1 MENGENAR
9 ELCTLNEICR
19 TVGGNYKTVQKIVND
34 MVEKNLLEVG
44 TVNIQNRDYTAYYV
58 DGTIFRKIQN
68 DLKDIKKNTVQVRK
82 IAQVQSGINTN
93 NDVHITDFIKN
104 DIKSVDNLNILK
116 QNADLS
122 HKVEMLEARN
132 KELELEKLHELS
144 KLREEQAKE
153 LAVINGEKVQ
163 LQADNYKLQ
172 ADIKLIEDKSKT
184 MESAWAE
191 EKQRAEALERVVKS
205 RNVQL
210 IITGAVLLVVV
221 VVICCYFLFSQ
232 IH

>member
-1 MENGENAR
+1 MENGENTR

-172 ADIKLIEDKSKT
+172 ADIKLIEDKSRT
-184 MESAWAE
+184 MESAYSE
-191 EKQRAEALERVVKS
+191 QKLKVEALEKVVKS
-205 RNVQL
+205 KDRQL
-210 IITGAVLLVVV
+210 LITGAVLLVVI
-221 VVICCYFLFSQ
+221 VVIVCYFVFTRV
-232 IH
+232 

>member
-19 TVGGNYKTVQKIVND
+19 TVGGNYKTVQKIINN

-68 DLKDIKKNTVQVRK
+68 DLKDIKKNTAQVRK

-104 DIKSVDNLNILK
+104 DMKSVDNLNILK

-172 ADIKLIEDKSKT
+172 ADIKLIEDKSST
-184 MESAWAE
+184 MESAWAA
-191 EKQRAEALERVVKS
+191 EKQRAEALEKVVKS

>member
-1 MENGENAR
+1 MENGENTR

-19 TVGGNYKTVQKIVND
+19 TVGGNYKTVQKIVNE
-34 MVEKNLLEVG
+34 MVGKNLLEVG

-68 DLKDIKKNTVQVRK
+68 DLKDIKKNAVQVRK

-93 NDVHITDFIKN
+93 NGVQISDFIKN

-116 QNADLS
+116 QNADLA

-153 LAVINGEKVQ
+153 IAVINGEKVQ

-172 ADIKLIEDKSKT
+172 ADIKLIEDKSSS
-184 MESAWAE
+184 MESAWAQ
-191 EKQRAEALERVVKS
+191 EKQRAEALEKVVKS
-205 RNVQL
+205 RNIQL
-210 IITGAVLLVVV
+210 IITGAVLLVVI
-221 VVICCYFLFSQ
+221 VVIACYFVFTR
-232 IH
+232 I

>member
-68 DLKDIKKNTVQVRK
+68 DLKDIKKNTAQVRK

-172 ADIKLIEDKSKT
+172 ADIKLIEDKSST
-184 MESAWAE
+184 MESAWAQ
-191 EKQRAEALERVVKS
+191 EKQRAEALEKVVKS

-221 VVICCYFLFSQ
+221 VVIACYFVFTRL
-232 IH
+232 

>member
-68 DLKDIKKNTVQVRK
+68 DLKDIKKNTAQVRK

-122 HKVEMLEARN
+122 HKVEILEARN

-172 ADIKLIEDKSKT
+172 ADIKLIEDKSST
-184 MESAWAE
+184 MESAWAQ
-191 EKQRAEALERVVKS
+191 EKQRAEALEKVVKS

-221 VVICCYFLFSQ
+221 VVIACYFVFTRL
-232 IH
+232 

>member
-1 MENGENAR
+1 MENGENTR

-68 DLKDIKKNTVQVRK
+68 DLKNIKKNTVQVRK

-93 NDVHITDFIKN
+93 HDVHISDFIKN

-122 HKVEMLEARN
+122 HKVEILEARN

-172 ADIKLIEDKSKT
+172 ADIKLIEDKSRT
-184 MESAWAE
+184 MESAYSE
-191 EKQRAEALERVVKS
+191 QKLKVEALEKVVKS
-205 RNVQL
+205 KDRQL
-210 IITGAVLLVVV
+210 LITGAVLLVVI
-221 VVICCYFLFSQ
+221 VVIACYFLFARL
-232 IH
+232 

>member
-172 ADIKLIEDKSKT
+172 ADIKLIEDKSAT

-191 EKQRAEALERVVKS
+191 EKQRAEALEKVVKS

-232 IH
+232 MH